1 MRQVMI
7 VIGSGEIGS
16 AIAVILQR
24 AGYAVVLCDD
34 VDPAWARRGMSFT
47 NAWYVGNAEL
57 DGDAAV
63 FCASVKSIPAV
74 LKRERL
80 IAATTW
86 SWMGIAEALDPIA
99 VVDSRTRRRD
109 GGDGPKTR
117 ARAGVL
123 TIGIGAGFV
132 AGCDVDLA
140 IEPAPGGRVGMIAER
155 GTAVE
160 SGDTAAIASAI
171 GERIVHAPRAG
182 RFATSRRIGDR
193 VIEGEIVGVLG
204 TTSIAAPIGGVLR
217 GLSARG
223 ARVAVGDPIVEVD
236 PRGDPVLCFGL
247 EERALATARGV
258 EAALASVVA
267 SRSLSGAP
275 REAAA
280 AAERDGLR
288 DTSVAG

>member
-1 MRQVMI
+1 MRQTMI
-7 VIGSGEIGS
+7 VIGSGEVGS
-16 AIAVILQR
+16 AVAVVLQR

-34 VDPAWARRGMSFT
+34 VDPAWPRRGMSFT

-74 LKRERL
+74 LKREPL

-99 VVDSRTRRRD
+99 IVDSRARRRD
-109 GGDGPKTR
+109 GAEGPKAR
-117 ARAGVL
+117 ARAGVP

-132 AGCDVDLA
+132 AGRDVDLV
-140 IEPAPGGRVGMIAER
+140 IEAAPGERVGMAAER
-155 GTAVE
+155 ATGVE
-160 SGDTAAIASAI
+160 PGDMRAIDSAS

-182 RFATSRRIGDR
+182 RFATRRRIGDR
-193 VIEGEIVGVLG
+193 VIEGESVAMLG

-223 ARVAVGDPIVEVD
+223 ARVAEGDPIVEVD
-236 PRGDPVLCFGL
+236 PRGDPVLCFGF
-247 EERALATARGV
+247 EERALAIARCV
-258 EAALASVVA
+258 ETVLASVVG
-267 SRSLSGAP
+267 SRSLSGTP

-280 AAERDGLR
+280 AAER
-288 DTSVAG
+288 